1 MPGISRKRR
10 IPIGAGLAV
19 GLIGILSA
27 PSIAAPIPPTSQPSP
42 PLAQGI
48 DQATVFASGSAS
60 LTQPDDI
67 TDLGGDIFVAW
78 QNGLGPLGQ
87 PGPGGATTS
96 EVIEYTTNGALVD
109 QWALAGHVDGLTAYP
124 QSGEGTSH
132 PNELVATVNEDGNSS
147 LFTIDPGA
155 PAGQQIAHFAYSLNP
170 LPSGGGTDSIS
181 VVNGQL
187 MISASAPTSADG
199 PALYKVT
206 LNGSTATI
214 QPVFFDNSP
223 AQVANLQAPNAGS
236 TVALMVTDPD
246 SNEVVPASS
255 PRFGGDLM
263 LDSQGDQRQVYIDGA
278 TTLAPKLS
286 VLSLSQSVDDSAW
299 ATDATGTL
307 YATDNADNEVFA
319 LTGHFSPGSVYTS
332 VTPGDANTPVNAP
345 GYLGSLDL
353 RTGTIT
359 PVVTTIQPHGLL
371 FVP

>member
-124 QSGEGTSH
+124 QSGEGT
-132 PNELVATVNEDGNSS
+132 
-147 LFTIDPGA
+147 
-155 PAGQQIAHFAYSLNP
+155 
-170 LPSGGGTDSIS
+170 LPSE
-181 VVNGQL
+181 
-187 MISASAPTSADG
+187 SARGHSERGRQFKPVHHRPGCTGRPTNC
-199 PALYKVT
+199 T
-206 LNGSTATI
+206 LRIA
-214 QPVFFDNSP
+214 
-223 AQVANLQAPNAGS
+223 
-236 TVALMVTDPD
+236 
-246 SNEVVPASS
+246 
-255 PRFGGDLM
+255 
-263 LDSQGDQRQVYIDGA
+263 
-278 TTLAPKLS
+278 
-286 VLSLSQSVDDSAW
+286 
-299 ATDATGTL
+299 
-307 YATDNADNEVFA
+307 
-319 LTGHFSPGSVYTS
+319 
-332 VTPGDANTPVNAP
+332 
-345 GYLGSLDL
+345 
-353 RTGTIT
+353 
-359 PVVTTIQPHGLL
+359 
-371 FVP
+371 